1 VTEQLN
7 QPIHAFL
14 NIWRHPRRVMRALI
28 DRGNM
33 TLAFVFASVSG
44 IVNAFEFV
52 QTSELD
58 DALTNEAVK
67 AAVTIGAGIVSGIIF
82 YLLLSV
88 LFMFFGR
95 WLGGKGQFRELGVA
109 VGWAMLPFIGT
120 FIIAMIEYGLYG
132 SAYLAGGQSL
142 ADAQAAYSTLS
153 LILLVVKLFFS
164 VYAIVFL
171 VAGLAEAH
179 RLTLSQG
186 MGVLLIFVV
195 LYFIFWIAVQALSVD
210 I

>member
-1 VTEQLN
+1 
-7 QPIHAFL
+7 
-14 NIWRHPRRVMRALI
+14 MRALI

-95 WLGGKGQFRELGVA
+95 WLGGKGQFRELVVA